1 MKVLGCKVDEELY
14 NRINAI
20 TDNKSEYIKNLLIE
34 HLNELDQEGNT
45 ETYDKSRLT
54 KVNHSINSDEYEMLC
69 KTLDSIPRRL
79 NQIFKEVD

>member
-14 NRINAI
+14 NRINTL
-20 TDNKSEYIKNLLIE
+20 TDNKSEYIKNLLIK
-34 HLNELDQEGNT
+34 HLDELDREGIT
-45 ETYDKSRLT
+45 ETHDKSRLT
-54 KVNHSINSDEYEMLC
+54 KVNHSINSDEYKMLC